1 MIVKRLRHTLAIGTT
16 LLALLG
22 TARAEELKANASIA
36 LHSGQVAGTG
46 FTVVDNPVVQGS
58 LDITKNPLALGAWF
72 DYDLKRENV
81 NEFDFTARVEL
92 GDYAGIHTQL
102 YGGYFTFPGLQLP
115 DAQEVGLTLST
126 TTLPVD
132 ISLYGAKIFG
142 DASGKGGY
150 ASLTIGKSYPLTDA
164 IRVNASVMA
173 GFNHHYFTESTG
185 ISHGSV
191 DLSVPVSLGGFTIT
205 PAVKFLKTDPG
216 HRFPGVFKDQIGGGI
231 TIGTEF

>member
-150 ASLTIGKSYPLTDA
+150 VSATLGKTYPLTDTISA
-164 IRVNASVMA
+164 RGSATVGYN
-173 GFNHHYFTESTG
+173 NH
-185 ISHGSV
+185 
-191 DLSVPVSLGGFTIT
+191 
-205 PAVKFLKTDPG
+205 
-216 HRFPGVFKDQIGGGI
+216 
-231 TIGTEF
+231 